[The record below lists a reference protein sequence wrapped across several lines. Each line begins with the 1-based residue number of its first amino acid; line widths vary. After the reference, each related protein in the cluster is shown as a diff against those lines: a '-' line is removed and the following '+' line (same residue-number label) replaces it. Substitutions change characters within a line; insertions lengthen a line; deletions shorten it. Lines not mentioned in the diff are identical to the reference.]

1 MQMID
6 DIVQFFAYLLT
17 QDYAVWFFSVP
28 MAIGI
33 LSIIAMMIHS
43 LSERRN

>member
-1 MQMID
+1 MKMIE

-17 QDYAVWFFSVP
+17 QNYSIWFFSVP

-33 LSIIAMMIHS
+33 LSIIMMMVNS